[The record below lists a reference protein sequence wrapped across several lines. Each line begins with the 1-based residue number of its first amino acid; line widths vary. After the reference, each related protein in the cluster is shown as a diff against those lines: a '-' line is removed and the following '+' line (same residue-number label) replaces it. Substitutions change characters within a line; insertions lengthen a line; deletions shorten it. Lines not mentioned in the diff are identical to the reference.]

1 MYAWTPRGFDA
12 FDRELDYQRQ
22 AAHASFRILRIK
34 AADALWTQIADDVA
48 GWLDASAVRA
58 FDVSGD
64 DVVLRSAAGR
74 DPVPSHA
81 LRMERVLTRRS
92 LASERSLIS
101 NHPRLDPDLAP
112 LSIALAATNSVVHVL
127 HLRANAE
134 THGLIAVHWLAKP
147 RPGFERRAGFY
158 SYWDNAGLAVALIQE
173 RAALE
178 RTAFVDA
185 LTGLPNQRAL
195 DAAVERHAGTHP
207 FGVLVLDF
215 DGMRAANAA
224 FENDYARGGDVL
236 ILAVANALKEFA
248 GEGELAGRMHTRGD
262 EFCLLLPGSDEE
274 MTGLRCERLQELLTD
289 LEVPETHRRVYR
301 GASVGA
307 AARMPGEPVAETLA
321 RASRAMH
328 ERKRARA
335 TRSR

>member
-1 MYAWTPRGFDA
+1 MYAWSPRDLEA
-12 FDRELDYQRQ
+12 FEREPDYQRQ

-34 AADALWTQIADDVA
+34 DADALWAQIVEDVA
-48 GWLDASAVRA
+48 RWLDASAVRA

-64 DVVLRSAAGR
+64 ALVLRSAAGR
-74 DPVPSHA
+74 DPLPPHA

-92 LASERSLIS
+92 LAREKSLIS
-101 NHPRLDPDLAP
+101 NHPGIDPDLAP
-112 LSIALAATNSVVHVL
+112 LSVALAATNSVVHIL

-134 THGLIAVHWLAKP
+134 THGLIAVHWLSKP

-158 SYWDNAGLAVALIQE
+158 SYWDNAGLAVALVQE

-195 DAAVERHAGTHP
+195 DAAIERHAGTWP
-207 FGVLVLDF
+207 LGVLVLDF

-236 ILAVANALKEFA
+236 IVAVADALREFA
-248 GEGELAGRMHTRGD
+248 GEGELAARMHTRGD

-274 MTGLRCERLQELLTD
+274 ATARRGERLQQLLTD
-289 LEVPETHRRVYR
+289 VEVPGTHRHVYR
-301 GASVGA
+301 GASVGGA
-307 AARMPGEPVAETLA
+307 SRAPGEAVAETLA

-328 ERKRARA
+328 ERKSA

>member
-1 MYAWTPRGFDA
+1 MYAWSPRGFDS
-12 FDRELDYQRQ
+12 FDRETDYLRQ

-34 AADALWTQIADDVA
+34 GADALWAQIVEDVA
-48 GWLDASAVRA
+48 EWLEASAVRA
-58 FDVSGD
+58 FDVSGGTIE
-64 DVVLRSAAGR
+64 LRSAAGR
-74 DPVPSHA
+74 GAIPSHA

-92 LASERSLIS
+92 LARERSLIS
-101 NHPRLDPDLAP
+101 NHPRIDPDLAP
-112 LSIALAATNSVVHVL
+112 LSVALAATNSVVHIL

-134 THGLIAVHWLAKP
+134 THGLVAVHWLSRP

-158 SYWDNAGLAVALIQE
+158 SYWDNAGLAVALVRE

-195 DAAVERHAGTHP
+195 DAAIERHAGTRP
-207 FGVLVLDF
+207 LGVLVLDF

-236 ILAVANALKEFA
+236 IVAVANALQEFA
-248 GEGELAGRMHTRGD
+248 GEGELAARMHTRGD

-274 MTGLRCERLQELLTD
+274 ATARRGERLQQLLTE
-289 LEVPETHRRVYR
+289 LEVPETHRHVYR
-301 GASVGA
+301 GASVGG
-307 AARMPGEPVAETLA
+307 AARAPGEPIAETLA

-328 ERKRARA
+328 ERKRA

>member
-22 AAHASFRILRIK
+22 ATHASFRILRIK
-34 AADALWTQIADDVA
+34 DPDALWAHIADDVA

-58 FDVSGD
+58 FDASGD
-64 DVVLRSAAGR
+64 DLVLRSAAGC
-74 DPVPSHA
+74 DPIPSQA
-81 LRMERVLTRRS
+81 LRMERVLTGRS
-92 LASERSLIS
+92 LAYERSLIS

-112 LSIALAATNSVVHVL
+112 LSVALAATNSVVHIL
-127 HLRANAE
+127 HLRANAQ
-134 THGLIAVHWLAKP
+134 THGLVAVHWLSKP

-158 SYWDNAGLAVALIQE
+158 SYWDNAGLAVALLQE

-195 DAAVERHAGTHP
+195 DAAIERHAGTHP
-207 FGVLVLDF
+207 LGVLVLDF

-224 FENDYARGGDVL
+224 FQNDYARGGDVL
-236 ILAVANALKEFA
+236 IVAVADALRAFA
-248 GEGELAGRMHTRGD
+248 GPGELPARMHTRGD

-274 MTGLRCERLQELLTD
+274 ATARRCDELQRLLTD
-289 LEVPETHRRVYR
+289 LQVPETHRHVYR
-301 GASVGA
+301 GASVGGA
-307 AARMPGEPVAETLA
+307 SRTPGEQVAETLA

-328 ERKRARA
+328 ERKRA

>member
-1 MYAWTPRGFDA
+1 MYAWSPRDLDA
-12 FDRELDYQRQ
+12 FDREPDYQRQ

-34 AADALWTQIADDVA
+34 DADALWAQIVEDVA
-48 GWLDASAVRA
+48 RWLDASAVRA

-64 DVVLRSAAGR
+64 ALVLRTAAGR
-74 DPVPSHA
+74 ERLPPPA

-92 LASERSLIS
+92 LAREKSLIS
-101 NHPRLDPDLAP
+101 NHPRIDPDLAP
-112 LSIALAATNSVVHVL
+112 LSVALAATNSVVHIL

-134 THGLIAVHWLAKP
+134 THGLIAVHWLSTP

-158 SYWDNAGLAVALIQE
+158 SYWDNAGLAVALVQE

-195 DAAVERHAGTHP
+195 DAAVGRHAGTHP
-207 FGVLVLDF
+207 LGVLVLDF

-236 ILAVANALKEFA
+236 IVAVADALREFA
-248 GEGELAGRMHTRGD
+248 AEGELAARMHTRGD

-274 MTGLRCERLQELLTD
+274 ATMRRGERLQQLLTD
-289 LEVPETHRRVYR
+289 LEVPGTHRHVYR
-301 GASVGA
+301 GASVGGA
-307 AARMPGEPVAETLA
+307 SRIPGEPVAETLA

-328 ERKRARA
+328 ERKRA